1 MGLATAVTLA
11 SLGMSAYQGIK
22 GAQAEAAAK
31 QAAQDA
37 ANQAARIAEADKF
50 QSLQVPT
57 LGLELAQ
64 QNIQA
69 DQANQLRALQEAG
82 GASGVL
88 GGLTALNQQSRA
100 QDLQLAAQGNQLQSQ
115 RDQMLAQNAQQI
127 EQGRMQREFAMNQ
140 AKLAGAQQ
148 AASEGRMNQAAAIQ
162 GGISALSN
170 AATLD
175 AYRDIYG
182 NNNASGTGI
191 PKGTQFLGDIGYAL
205 GLGGTNATPL
215 NTTMVNA
222 QEAFKPTI
230 QGMAPSG
237 TQTPIKNVGIP
248 QMQTNIAQQKVAAL
262 GDAQA
267 QFDSMYRYN
276 PYTGQWMLKK

>member
-11 SLGMSAYQGIK
+11 SLGMSAYQGLK
-22 GAQAEAAAK
+22 GAQAESAAN
-31 QAAQDA
+31 QAAENA

-69 DQANQLRALQEAG
+69 QQAQGLQGLRDI
-82 GASGVL
+82 GAAGVL
-88 GGLTALNQQSRA
+88 GGLTGLGQQSRA
-100 QDLQLAAQGNQLQSQ
+100 QNLELAADAQQLQYQ
-115 RDQMLAQNAQQI
+115 RDMAQAQNAQQI

-148 AASEGRMNQAAAIQ
+148 AAAEGRMNQTAAIQ
-162 GGISALSN
+162 GGMSALSN

-175 AYRDIYG
+175 AYKNANSSQGG
-182 NNNASGTGI
+182 NNGPG
-191 PKGTQFLGDIGYAL
+191 FLAQLGYSL
-205 GLGGTNATPL
+205 GLGGTNATPVS
-215 NTTMVNA
+215 TAMVNA
-222 QEAFKPTI
+222 QDAFRPTI

-237 TQTPIKNVGIP
+237 INPQINNIGAQQAQASLAQSQQLNALRDP
-248 QMQTNIAQQKVAAL
+248 QMQ
-262 GDAQA
+262 
-267 QFDSMYRYN
+267 FDKAYRYN
-276 PYTGQWMLKK
+276 PYLNQWGLRQ

>member
-11 SLGMSAYQGIK
+11 SLGMSAYQGLK
-22 GAQAEAAAK
+22 GAQAESAAN
-31 QAAQDA
+31 QAAENA

-69 DQANQLRALQEAG
+69 QQAQGLQGLRDI
-82 GASGVL
+82 GAAGVL
-88 GGLTALNQQSRA
+88 GGLTGLGQQSRA
-100 QDLQLAAQGNQLQSQ
+100 QNLELAADAQQLQYQ
-115 RDQMLAQNAQQI
+115 RDMAQAQNAQQI

-140 AKLAGAQQ
+140 AKLAGAQT
-148 AASEGRMNQAAAIQ
+148 AAAEARQNKTAAIQ

-182 NNNASGTGI
+182 NKDGE
-191 PKGTQFLGDIGYAL
+191 KGPGFLAQLGYSL
-205 GLGGTNATPL
+205 GLGGTNATPVSS
-215 NTTMVNA
+215 TMVNA
-222 QEAFKPTI
+222 QDAFKPTI
-230 QGMAPSG
+230 NAMAPSG
-237 TQTPIKNVGIP
+237 INPQINNIGAQQAQASLAQSQQLNALRDP
-248 QMQTNIAQQKVAAL
+248 QMQ
-262 GDAQA
+262 
-267 QFDSMYRYN
+267 FDKAYRWN
-276 PYTGQWMLKK
+276 PYLNQWGLRQ

>member
-22 GAQAEAAAK
+22 GAQAEAAAN

-69 DQANQLRALQEAG
+69 DQANQLRALQEVG

-148 AASEGRMNQAAAIQ
+148 AASEGRMNQAAAVQ

-182 NNNASGTGI
+182 NKDGE
-191 PKGTQFLGDIGYAL
+191 KGPGFFAQLGYSL
-205 GLGGTNATPL
+205 GLGGTNATPVSSA
-215 NTTMVNA
+215 MVNA
-222 QEAFKPTI
+222 KDAFRPTI

-237 TQTPIKNVGIP
+237 TQIPIKNVGIP